1 MGEKEPTPGKPST
14 QQRMKAGLET
24 PGGMLATGASRGSDE
39 GDSEDAARLSTNVPK
54 QTQGASFGGL
64 NRAGLA
70 SPAKVPEQQSG
81 RKGADREGTNG

>member
-39 GDSEDAARLSTNVPK
+39 GDSEDAARLSTNMTIERQTPK
-54 QTQGASFGGL
+54 RDFG
-64 NRAGLA
+64 
-70 SPAKVPEQQSG
+70 
-81 RKGADREGTNG
+81 D